1 MASLT
6 PPMTTSIS
14 SSKASSPL
22 LVTDKTT
29 VDEGAVSL
37 LRSSVE
43 VGTTPLGVKKPRAKL
58 SSTGV
63 EEDSSLSSLGEEL
76 VSSLGEDE
84 DSVSIGEEDE
94 GVESGLDVSE
104 DDVSPQPERAS
115 KAAKAGTSRIFFFIG
130 MCIPSSAIFS

>member
-1 MASLT
+1 M
-6 PPMTTSIS
+6 
-14 SSKASSPL
+14 
-22 LVTDKTT
+22 
-29 VDEGAVSL
+29 
-37 LRSSVE
+37 
-43 VGTTPLGVKKPRAKL
+43 

-63 EEDSSLSSLGEEL
+63 EEDSSLSSLGDELVSSHWEEL

-104 DDVSPQPERAS
+104 DDVSPQPVRAS
-115 KAAKAGTSRIFFFIG
+115 RAAKAGTSRIFFFIG